1 MKLIVYLHGISE
13 DRDKPQYVNISVDR
27 MAYANDFLQAFQ
39 GERLVALFDLGT
51 VLAAYLSEEK
61 GKRRDGN
68 AVKDD
73 EAAERDT
80 GD

>member
-13 DRDKPQYVNISVDR
+13 DRDKPQYVNINVDR

-39 GERLVALFDLGT
+39 DERLVALFDLGT

-68 AVKDD
+68 ATED
-73 EAAERDT
+73 EETAERSSRN
-80 GD
+80 